1 MAPAESLARLRK
13 HALDRV
19 TRGGVTVATA
29 CREAGISRGRSK
41 SAMWK
46 IVRYALDGA
55 PVVGLGTFPTYAHLF
70 FYRGRE
76 LDDGSGLLEGGG
88 STMRSIRLRTPGDA
102 ARPAVK
108 RIVRKAFKLGK
119 G

>member
-1 MAPAESLARLRK
+1 MQGKPGLLFGERPGAARPHDWIGRGS
-13 HALDRV
+13 AL
-19 TRGGVTVATA
+19 GM
-29 CREAGISRGRSK
+29 SRIRRSG
-41 SAMWK
+41 
-46 IVRYALDGA
+46 D
-55 PVVGLGTFPTYAHLF
+55 
-70 FYRGRE
+70 RGRE
-76 LDDGSGLLEGGG
+76 LDDGIGLLEGGG